1 MVFQW
6 WFERKM
12 PYKSL
17 KRDNK
22 SNFTAFVCAC
32 TWIAHQSI
40 QMFACVGLCVYNR
53 YILSCMSRLHLVHIN
68 RASYTWVF
76 NSRAY
81 QPIIKKLC
89 LAQQNTLWFGHFE
102 ADLNFINILLNAWSE
117 CIWVDKKTKISIKRK
132 FHWDWFFV
140 GFYTN

>member
-1 MVFQW
+1 
-6 WFERKM
+6 M

-32 TWIAHQSI
+32 RWIAHQCI
-40 QMFACVGLCVYNR
+40 QMFVCVGLCVYNR

-68 RASYTWVF
+68 RDSYAWVF

-81 QPIIKKLC
+81 QPFIKKLC
-89 LAQQNTLWFGHFE
+89 LAQQKTLWFGHFE
-102 ADLNFINILLNAWSE
+102 ADLNLINILVNAWKTFWNDLKTN
-117 CIWVDKKTKISIKRK
+117 IHWKNFINTKISLEMI
-132 FHWDWFFV
+132 FCWIFISI
-140 GFYTN
+140 